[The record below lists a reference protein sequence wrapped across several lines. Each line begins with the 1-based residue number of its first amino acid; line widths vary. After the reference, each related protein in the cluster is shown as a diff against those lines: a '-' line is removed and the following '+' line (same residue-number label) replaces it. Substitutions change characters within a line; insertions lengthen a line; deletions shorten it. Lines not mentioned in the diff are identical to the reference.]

1 MSLEQIPAK
10 EFMRRMASIDKSL
23 DDIAK
28 SLRTLV
34 KITNRQY
41 PIMKIDYKSDPAMD
55 GFMDQEDEENEM

>member
-1 MSLEQIPAK
+1 MSMEQLPAK

-34 KITNRQY
+34 KITNRQV
-41 PIMKIDYKSDPAMD
+41 PSVKVESKNDPAMD
-55 GFMDQEDEENEM
+55 GFLDQEDEENEM